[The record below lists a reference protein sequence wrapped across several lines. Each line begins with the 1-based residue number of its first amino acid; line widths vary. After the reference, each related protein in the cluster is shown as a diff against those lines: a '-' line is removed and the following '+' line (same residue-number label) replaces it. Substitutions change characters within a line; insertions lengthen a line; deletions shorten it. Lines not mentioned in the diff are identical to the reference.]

1 MTASPA
7 PHASRRRFL
16 AGTVAGIG
24 GALAAGGAASTQAP
38 PQTVGRPEPK
48 LDEEP
53 PLPVAQRLGWAVMG
67 LGDFTQQQVL
77 PALARARRSRLAALV
92 SGNPDKARR
101 VAARQGLGE
110 QAIYG
115 YEAIARMADDPDIA
129 VVYVVTPNATH
140 ADLTIRALEAGK
152 HVLCEKPMAT
162 HAADCRRMI
171 DAARAAGRHLMI
183 AYRVHWEPHNLRA
196 KAMME
201 AGDLGQVRFASS
213 DHHRPMD
220 LSNPRD
226 EWRAK
231 HALAG
236 GGSLMDIGI
245 YGLNG
250 IQWFFGESPSAVS
263 ASMVSPPGDPRFAE
277 VEDVL
282 TAQLVFPSGRRATLS
297 SGYSSDK
304 KRIDLWGDKAVA
316 TLDPGTAYKGNRL
329 IVANERRA
337 EEVLTRETDAVQFT
351 GEIDHLSQIVQEGGS
366 LETPGEM
373 GLRDIRII
381 EALYRSAR
389 EGRWIALND
398 DMTMKGA

>member
-1 MTASPA
+1 MAASPA
-7 PHASRRRFL
+7 PRASRRHFL
-16 AGTVAGIG
+16 AGTVSGFG
-24 GALAAGGAASTQAP
+24 GALAGGAASAQAP
-38 PQTVGRPEPK
+38 SQAMGGPEPK
-48 LDEEP
+48 LDEKP

-77 PALARARRSRLAALV
+77 PALGRARRSRLAALV
-92 SGNPDKARR
+92 SGNPEKARG
-101 VAARQGLGE
+101 VAARHGLSE
-110 QAIYG
+110 KAIYG
-115 YEAIARMADDPDIA
+115 YEAIARMADNPDIA

-162 HAADCRRMI
+162 NSADCQRMI

-201 AGDLGQVRFASS
+201 AGEFGQVWFASS

-226 EWRAK
+226 AWRAK

-236 GGSLMDIGI
+236 GGSLVDIGI
-245 YGLNG
+245 HGLNG

-263 ASMVSPPGDPRFAE
+263 ASMASPPGDPRFAE
-277 VEDVL
+277 VENVL
-282 TAQLVFPSGRRATLS
+282 SAQLVFPSGRRATLS
-297 SGYSSDK
+297 CGYSADK

-316 TLDPGTAYKGNRL
+316 TLDPGTAY
-329 IVANERRA
+329 
-337 EEVLTRETDAVQFT
+337 
-351 GEIDHLSQIVQEGGS
+351 
-366 LETPGEM
+366 
-373 GLRDIRII
+373 
-381 EALYRSAR
+381 
-389 EGRWIALND
+389 
-398 DMTMKGA
+398 